1 MPRSGKKLR
10 ILHLT
15 NSSTMGGVEAHL
27 LALLSRL
34 DQTEFDPVFAFLDD
48 SAHLP
53 DSLAPRFTKNRIP
66 AVGLKANSR
75 LDGRAFARLAS
86 LLRAGGFDVVHVH
99 LLLSELWGIPLAR
112 LSRVPAVI
120 VSVHNRSRR
129 YANFP
134 TNLLAGFNFT
144 MVDRVIAISNAVAR
158 HLSDHT
164 RVSRRKLRVIHY
176 GFEVPPLVTAGADG
190 LHSELRLSPETKLIG
205 VVARLVPEKGH
216 VHLLDAMPEVFR
228 TNKNSHLLVIGSDDA
243 GLAGGFKAQAQRL
256 GIGDRVTFLGYRS
269 DVAAILP
276 QLDLFVL
283 PSLTEGFGLAILE
296 AMAAGLPVVSTRAGA
311 IPEIV
316 EEGVTGFLVPPAQP
330 EPLAEAINLALAHG
344 DLSREMGLAG
354 RRRAAEQFS
363 LRKMVSATEDL
374 YREVAREK
382 ELVR

>member
-1 MPRSGKKLR
+1 MSGKRLR

-27 LALLSRL
+27 LSLLSRL
-34 DQTEFDPVFAFLDD
+34 DRNEFDPVFGFLDD

-53 DSLAPRFTKNRIP
+53 DSLAPRFAENRVP
-66 AVGLKANSR
+66 AIGLKATSR
-75 LDGRAFARLAS
+75 LDVRAFARLAS
-86 LLRAGGFDVVHVH
+86 LMRAGGFDIVHVH

-112 LSRVPAVI
+112 LSRVPAAI

-129 YANFP
+129 YARFP
-134 TNLLAGFNFT
+134 TSLLAGLNFRLA
-144 MVDRVIAISNAVAR
+144 DRVIAISNSVAR

-164 RVSRRKLRVIHY
+164 RVPQHKLRVIHY
-176 GFEVPPLVTAGADG
+176 GFDVPPPVSAGADG
-190 LHSELRLSPETKLIG
+190 LHSELCLPPDTKLIG

-216 VHLLDAMPEVFR
+216 VHLFDAMPDVFR
-228 TNKNSHLLVIGSDDA
+228 TNRNSHLLVIGSDDA

-276 QLDLFVL
+276 QLALFVL

-296 AMAAGLPVVSTRAGA
+296 AMAAGLPVVSTSAGA

-316 EEGVTGFLVPPAQP
+316 EDGVTGSLVPPAQP
-330 EPLAEAINLALAHG
+330 RPLAEAINLALARS
-344 DLSREMGLAG
+344 DRSREMGLAG
-354 RRRAAEQFS
+354 RSRATERFS
-363 LRKMVSATEDL
+363 LTKMVSATEDL
-374 YREVAREK
+374 YREVSREK
-382 ELVR
+382 GLVR